1 MDPGRP
7 PGRILCGQAAD
18 EHPNF
23 SRSFRSA
30 SACSRLPL
38 PEEPKSRRCQ
48 LGFTLLPGPRPIG
61 TRCSPLSPHLLSS
74 LFVIE
79 HVVAPRHDSICSIK
93 LVPVSQQAVL
103 QIVLLMRCSA
113 KSSERSGVD
122 PADSRRGCGFS
133 LFYWL
138 MPRDNIDER
147 RSECR
152 NNFKTLLLGI
162 AQTRTFCHY
171 TQQSLSPLG
180 SPA

>member
-18 EHPNF
+18 QRPNF

-74 LFVIE
+74 LFLIE

-103 QIVLLMRCSA
+103 QIVLLMWCSA
-113 KSSERSGVD
+113 KSSERSGSCRF
-122 PADSRRGCGFS
+122 PQGLRLS